1 MEYIRNTGRG
11 KILWISRYHIFVCKI
26 TGMQIRRNT
35 KAFKTILEIVSAC
48 QSKPDRE
55 NLIRLFITKAGST
68 IKDRISV
75 EGIEGGADLF
85 YDMGYQAVLNNLKSS
100 HYQLHQSEDPP
111 GVYYFRSS
119 SNKTW
124 DESPFEFDDA
134 IKREFGSLADLPA
147 TRKKEKSAKF
157 AFPAA
162 AVSREPAPRKQAKA
176 SPKKKQKSES
186 VRKEPNQP
194 DFKLKHEIV
203 FTRLDSI
210 VFRHANIT
218 KRDILEYYHSVAA
231 YLLPYL
237 KDRPITVRQR
247 TATSQ
252 DKVLKV
258 ANDLVEKGREPIPGW
273 IQTTRAGDNGEL
285 LLCPD
290 KEHLLFY
297 VERGG
302 LTFATMNSRR
312 KSIDV
317 PDYIIIGLESDA
329 DLARTIDVA
338 LASREILDGLK
349 LPSVV
354 KSDGGAGLHLYIPLD
369 SRGDYDTTQRV
380 AEYLCKLIRVKVGD
394 MVYMEGADDNAFR
407 RVSLNYNLN
416 AKDEAVIAPYS
427 IAYDQPNVALPISWD
442 DVNPDLKMGKFSLAT
457 IVDKP
462 EIAGDPFRS
471 LSRRKVDAIALL
483 KKLDEDYSFLF

>member
-1 MEYIRNTGRG
+1 
-11 KILWISRYHIFVCKI
+11 
-26 TGMQIRRNT
+26 MQIRRNT

-85 YDMGYQAVLNNLKSS
+85 YDMGYQAVLNNLKSGN
-100 HYQLHQSEDPP
+100 YQLHQSEDPP

-134 IKREFGSLADLPA
+134 IKKEFGSLADLPA
-147 TRKKEKSAKF
+147 TRKKEKSVKF

-162 AVSREPAPRKQAKA
+162 TVSREPTPRKQAKA
-176 SPKKKQKSES
+176 SPKKKEKSES
-186 VRKEPNQP
+186 IRKEPKQP
-194 DFKLKHEIV
+194 EFKLGHDIV
-203 FTRLDSI
+203 FTHLDSI
-210 VFRHANIT
+210 VFRQANIT
-218 KRDILEYYHSVAA
+218 KRDILEYYNRVAA

-237 KDRPITVRQR
+237 KDRPVAVRQR

-258 ANDLVEKGREPIPGW
+258 AHDLVEKGREPIPSW
-273 IQTTRAGDNGEL
+273 IQTTRAGEQGEL

-302 LTFATMNSRR
+302 LTFAAMSSRR
-312 KSIDV
+312 KTIDV
-317 PDYIIIGLESDA
+317 PDYIIIALESDA
-329 DLARTIDVA
+329 DLAKTIDVA
-338 LASREILDGLK
+338 LASREILEGLK

-369 SRGDYDTTQRV
+369 PRGDYDTTRRA
-380 AEYLCKLIRVKVGD
+380 AEYLCRLIRVKVPD
-394 MVYMEGADDNAFR
+394 LVYMEGHDDNAFR
-407 RVSLNYNLN
+407 KVTLNYSVN
-416 AKDEAVIAPYS
+416 AKDETVIAPYS
-427 IAYDQPNVALPISWD
+427 IAYDQPNVALPILWE
-442 DVNPDLKMGKFSLAT
+442 DVKPNLKTEKFNFSAIAGNPEA
-457 IVDKP
+457 
-462 EIAGDPFRS
+462 AGDPFRS
-471 LSRRKVDAIALL
+471 LSRRKVNANVLL
-483 KKLDEDYSFLF
+483 KKLDEDSSFLF